1 MARRYANVSN
11 TSTFS
16 PETSTT
22 STPVMAGGTQAVAP
36 EVGYAGS
43 FAPQMSAPI
52 NFSVQGGGAVGA
64 GKTVRGSRLGR
75 GGPEL
80 TRPVSGNVTMGNVS
94 ISSTMSPTFSNIGNV
109 DASVKGVSGGTQTQT
124 APVFTGVGE
133 TPRMAGGL
141 APLGGKPT
149 GPGPIVDNKGPKGPK
164 PDIQPGIPQRGAG
177 GESVGPRPTNYV
189 PLPPINTTKQP
200 TATQP
205 ANQSIVSLLPPTG
218 GSTPTSFPAPGT
230 QTQGPLAP
238 KPPQQVPYAPGVT
251 PPKQTTKQPTATQPA
266 NQSIV
271 SLLPPTGGSTPTSF
285 PAPGTQTQGPFAPKP
300 PTSTATGTK
309 PSTATGTKP
318 STATGTKPGT
328 ATSTKA
334 KAEKAKAKAQQVVKA
349 KETVKTAKET
359 PKEDRTKADKK
370 ALEAAKAKLQLER
383 LQAEKEKAERTKKEQ
398 REIAEAKAK
407 AQAAA
412 EAAAKAKAKA
422 QAAKKSEPAK
432 NSKKK

>member
-16 PETSTT
+16 PETSTA

-124 APVFTGVGE
+124 APVFTGISE
-133 TPRMAGGL
+133 TPRMAGGTVSTQTV
-141 APLGGKPT
+141 GKGQGT
-149 GPGPIVDNKGPKGPK
+149 
-164 PDIQPGIPQRGAG
+164 G
-177 GESVGPRPTNYV
+177 GESVGPRPKGFDLSSYDVTSQGGKGFGLKDIEYLRSQGVTDTQLKDFAGGLGANVNIGNVARQQLGMELKTPSQQV
-189 PLPPINTTKQP
+189 PYAPGVTPPAQTTKQP
-200 TATQP
+200 TASQP
-205 ANQSIVSLLPPTG
+205 SNQAVVSLLPPTG

-238 KPPQQVPYAPGVT
+238 GPS
-251 PPKQTTKQPTATQPA
+251 TTT
-266 NQSIV
+266 
-271 SLLPPTGGSTPTSF
+271 TS
-285 PAPGTQTQGPFAPKP
+285 
-300 PTSTATGTK
+300 TK
-309 PSTATGTKP
+309 PSTTTSTKP
-318 STATGTKPGT
+318 STTTK
-328 ATSTKA
+328 TKA
-334 KAEKAKAKAQQVVKA
+334 KAETAKAKAQQVVKA
-349 KETVKTAKET
+349 KEAVKTAKET
-359 PKEDRTKADKK
+359 PKEDRTRADQK

-383 LQAEKEKAERTKKEQ
+383 LQAEKEKAERTKQEQ
-398 REIAEAKAK
+398 KAVAEAKAK

-422 QAAKKSEPAK
+422 QAAKKSESAK
-432 NSKKK
+432 TTKKK